1 MTAINRIL
9 IVDDEDNVRRMLSTA
24 FALQG
29 FETHCANNGRT
40 ALHLFADIHPDV
52 VLMDIRMP
60 EMDGIKALKE
70 MRSHETRTPVILMTA
85 YAEVETAVEALRCGA
100 FDYVIKPFDLDELNL
115 IVQRALQLQSM
126 KKEIRHLHQALSTS
140 WQWGHIL
147 TNSPAMMDI
156 CKDTAKIALSQAS
169 VLISGESGTGKE
181 LIARAIHYNSRRA
194 KGPFIKVN
202 CAALPESLLE
212 SELFGHEKGAFTGAQ
227 TLRQGLFERANEG
240 TLLLDE
246 IGEMPLVL
254 QAKLLR
260 ILQEREFERIGGH
273 QTIKVDIRII
283 AATNRD
289 LQAMVKEGTF
299 REDLFYRLN
308 VIHLILPPLRDR
320 REDISLLANHFLQK
334 FSSENQRDII
344 DIDPMAMSLL
354 TAWSWPGNIRELSN
368 VIERAVVMN
377 SGPIIFSEDLPPQIR
392 QPVCNAG
399 EVKTAPVGERNLKEE
414 IVDSIG
420 QRNSYVKTWGCGGF
434 LNETNIYSRGKS
446 LVFELWKN
454 GTGFSEIANI
464 LGSKPGTIFTM
475 LRDTGGIKP
484 HERKRA
490 VAHLTLSE
498 REEIRAGLSAKM
510 SIRAIATALNR
521 SPSTISREVQRNR
534 GRRYYKA
541 VDANNRAN
549 RMAKRPKPCLLDQNL
564 PLRKLVL
571 EKLEMKWSPEQISGW
586 LRRTKPTSQN
596 AANIT

>member
-414 IVDSIG
+414 IKRVEKRIIMEVLEQQEGNRTRTALMLGISRRALMYKLQEYGIDPTGYENVRGIDKADAEQRTARRLCGSGIQYSQSRNDASGGRNRCQPACAGHHRRNAWHIYSCWYRKSVGAG
-420 QRNSYVKTWGCGGF
+420 QRDG
-434 LNETNIYSRGKS
+434 E
-446 LVFELWKN
+446 
-454 GTGFSEIANI
+454 
-464 LGSKPGTIFTM
+464 
-475 LRDTGGIKP
+475 
-484 HERKRA
+484 
-490 VAHLTLSE
+490 
-498 REEIRAGLSAKM
+498 
-510 SIRAIATALNR
+510 AI
-521 SPSTISREVQRNR
+521 SPSTGNSSRPSHE
-534 GRRYYKA
+534 
-541 VDANNRAN
+541 
-549 RMAKRPKPCLLDQNL
+549 
-564 PLRKLVL
+564 
-571 EKLEMKWSPEQISGW
+571 I
-586 LRRTKPTSQN
+586 
-596 AANIT
+596 

>member
-1 MTAINRIL
+1 M
-9 IVDDEDNVRRMLSTA
+9 
-24 FALQG
+24 
-29 FETHCANNGRT
+29 
-40 ALHLFADIHPDV
+40 
-52 VLMDIRMP
+52 
-60 EMDGIKALKE
+60 
-70 MRSHETRTPVILMTA
+70 
-85 YAEVETAVEALRCGA
+85 
-100 FDYVIKPFDLDELNL
+100 
-115 IVQRALQLQSM
+115 
-126 KKEIRHLHQALSTS
+126 
-140 WQWGHIL
+140 
-147 TNSPAMMDI
+147 
-156 CKDTAKIALSQAS
+156 
-169 VLISGESGTGKE
+169 
-181 LIARAIHYNSRRA
+181 IARAIHYNSRRA

-399 EVKTAPVGERNLKEE
+399 EAKTAPVGERNLKEE
-414 IVDSIG
+414 I
-420 QRNSYVKTWGCGGF
+420 
-434 LNETNIYSRGKS
+434 
-446 LVFELWKN
+446 
-454 GTGFSEIANI
+454 
-464 LGSKPGTIFTM
+464 
-475 LRDTGGIKP
+475 
-484 HERKRA
+484 KR
-490 VAHLTLSE
+490 VEKRIIMEVLEQQEGNRT
-498 REEIRAGLSAKM
+498 R
-510 SIRAIATALNR
+510 TALMLG
-521 SPSTISREVQRNR
+521 ISRRALM
-534 GRRYYKA
+534 YKLQEYGIDPA
-541 VDANNRAN
+541 DV
-549 RMAKRPKPCLLDQNL
+549 
-564 PLRKLVL
+564 
-571 EKLEMKWSPEQISGW
+571 
-586 LRRTKPTSQN
+586 
-596 AANIT
+596 

>member
-1 MTAINRIL
+1 MAFNKKTHLRQNIDAL
-9 IVDDEDNVRRMLSTA
+9 KTA
-24 FALQG
+24 FTLDRERRAPTPEEERTLGAYSG
-29 FETHCANNGRT
+29 FGAIKEVLENPTGK
-40 ALHLFADIHPDV
+40 PDK
-52 VLMDIRMP
+52 
-60 EMDGIKALKE
+60 DGMATL
-70 MRSHETRTPVILMTA
+70 VA
-85 YAEVETAVEALRCGA
+85 
-100 FDYVIKPFDLDELNL
+100 
-115 IVQRALQLQSM
+115 
-126 KKEIRHLHQALSTS
+126 

-399 EVKTAPVGERNLKEE
+399 EAKTAPVGERNLKEE
-414 IVDSIG
+414 I
-420 QRNSYVKTWGCGGF
+420 
-434 LNETNIYSRGKS
+434 
-446 LVFELWKN
+446 
-454 GTGFSEIANI
+454 
-464 LGSKPGTIFTM
+464 
-475 LRDTGGIKP
+475 
-484 HERKRA
+484 KR
-490 VAHLTLSE
+490 VEKRIIMEVLEQQEGNRT
-498 REEIRAGLSAKM
+498 R
-510 SIRAIATALNR
+510 TALMLG
-521 SPSTISREVQRNR
+521 ISRRALM
-534 GRRYYKA
+534 YKLQEYGIDPA
-541 VDANNRAN
+541 DV
-549 RMAKRPKPCLLDQNL
+549 
-564 PLRKLVL
+564 
-571 EKLEMKWSPEQISGW
+571 
-586 LRRTKPTSQN
+586 
-596 AANIT
+596 

>member
-1 MTAINRIL
+1 
-9 IVDDEDNVRRMLSTA
+9 
-24 FALQG
+24 
-29 FETHCANNGRT
+29 
-40 ALHLFADIHPDV
+40 
-52 VLMDIRMP
+52 
-60 EMDGIKALKE
+60 
-70 MRSHETRTPVILMTA
+70 
-85 YAEVETAVEALRCGA
+85 
-100 FDYVIKPFDLDELNL
+100 
-115 IVQRALQLQSM
+115 
-126 KKEIRHLHQALSTS
+126 
-140 WQWGHIL
+140 
-147 TNSPAMMDI
+147 MDI

-289 LQAMVKEGTF
+289 LQAMVKESTF

-399 EVKTAPVGERNLKEE
+399 EAKTAPVGERNLKEE
-414 IVDSIG
+414 I
-420 QRNSYVKTWGCGGF
+420 
-434 LNETNIYSRGKS
+434 
-446 LVFELWKN
+446 
-454 GTGFSEIANI
+454 
-464 LGSKPGTIFTM
+464 
-475 LRDTGGIKP
+475 
-484 HERKRA
+484 KR
-490 VAHLTLSE
+490 VEKRIIMEVLEQQEGNRT
-498 REEIRAGLSAKM
+498 R
-510 SIRAIATALNR
+510 TALMLG
-521 SPSTISREVQRNR
+521 ISRRALM
-534 GRRYYKA
+534 YKLQEYGIDPA
-541 VDANNRAN
+541 DV
-549 RMAKRPKPCLLDQNL
+549 
-564 PLRKLVL
+564 
-571 EKLEMKWSPEQISGW
+571 
-586 LRRTKPTSQN
+586 
-596 AANIT
+596 

>member
-1 MTAINRIL
+1 
-9 IVDDEDNVRRMLSTA
+9 
-24 FALQG
+24 
-29 FETHCANNGRT
+29 
-40 ALHLFADIHPDV
+40 
-52 VLMDIRMP
+52 
-60 EMDGIKALKE
+60 
-70 MRSHETRTPVILMTA
+70 
-85 YAEVETAVEALRCGA
+85 
-100 FDYVIKPFDLDELNL
+100 
-115 IVQRALQLQSM
+115 
-126 KKEIRHLHQALSTS
+126 
-140 WQWGHIL
+140 
-147 TNSPAMMDI
+147 MMDI

-260 ILQEREFERIGGH
+260 ILQEREFERIGSH

-399 EVKTAPVGERNLKEE
+399 EAKTAPVGERNLKEE
-414 IVDSIG
+414 I
-420 QRNSYVKTWGCGGF
+420 
-434 LNETNIYSRGKS
+434 
-446 LVFELWKN
+446 
-454 GTGFSEIANI
+454 
-464 LGSKPGTIFTM
+464 
-475 LRDTGGIKP
+475 
-484 HERKRA
+484 KR
-490 VAHLTLSE
+490 VEKRIIMEVLEQQEGNRT
-498 REEIRAGLSAKM
+498 R
-510 SIRAIATALNR
+510 TALMLG
-521 SPSTISREVQRNR
+521 ISRRALM
-534 GRRYYKA
+534 YKLQEYGIDPA
-541 VDANNRAN
+541 DV
-549 RMAKRPKPCLLDQNL
+549 
-564 PLRKLVL
+564 
-571 EKLEMKWSPEQISGW
+571 
-586 LRRTKPTSQN
+586 
-596 AANIT
+596 

>member
-1 MTAINRIL
+1 
-9 IVDDEDNVRRMLSTA
+9 
-24 FALQG
+24 
-29 FETHCANNGRT
+29 
-40 ALHLFADIHPDV
+40 
-52 VLMDIRMP
+52 
-60 EMDGIKALKE
+60 
-70 MRSHETRTPVILMTA
+70 
-85 YAEVETAVEALRCGA
+85 
-100 FDYVIKPFDLDELNL
+100 
-115 IVQRALQLQSM
+115 
-126 KKEIRHLHQALSTS
+126 
-140 WQWGHIL
+140 
-147 TNSPAMMDI
+147 MMDI

-377 SGPIIFSEDLPPQIR
+377 SGPIIFLR
-392 QPVCNAG
+392 
-399 EVKTAPVGERNLKEE
+399 
-414 IVDSIG
+414 
-420 QRNSYVKTWGCGGF
+420 
-434 LNETNIYSRGKS
+434 
-446 LVFELWKN
+446 
-454 GTGFSEIANI
+454 
-464 LGSKPGTIFTM
+464 IFRRRFVSQSVM
-475 LRDTGGIKP
+475 LAR
-484 HERKRA
+484 
-490 VAHLTLSE
+490 
-498 REEIRAGLSAKM
+498 
-510 SIRAIATALNR
+510 
-521 SPSTISREVQRNR
+521 
-534 GRRYYKA
+534 
-541 VDANNRAN
+541 
-549 RMAKRPKPCLLDQNL
+549 
-564 PLRKLVL
+564 
-571 EKLEMKWSPEQISGW
+571 
-586 LRRTKPTSQN
+586 
-596 AANIT
+596 

>member
-1 MTAINRIL
+1 MRNR
-9 IVDDEDNVRRMLSTA
+9 NKPK
-24 FALQG
+24 G
-29 FETHCANNGRT
+29 GGH
-40 ALHLFADIHPDV
+40 H
-52 VLMDIRMP
+52 
-60 EMDGIKALKE
+60 
-70 MRSHETRTPVILMTA
+70 
-85 YAEVETAVEALRCGA
+85 RC
-100 FDYVIKPFDLDELNL
+100 
-115 IVQRALQLQSM
+115 R
-126 KKEIRHLHQALSTS
+126 
-140 WQWGHIL
+140 
-147 TNSPAMMDI
+147 
-156 CKDTAKIALSQAS
+156 AKIALSQAS

-273 QTIKVDIRII
+273 QTIKVDIRVI

-377 SGPIIFSEDLPPQIR
+377 SGPIIFSEDLPPQIC

-399 EVKTAPVGERNLKEE
+399 EAKTAPVGERNLKEE
-414 IVDSIG
+414 I
-420 QRNSYVKTWGCGGF
+420 
-434 LNETNIYSRGKS
+434 
-446 LVFELWKN
+446 
-454 GTGFSEIANI
+454 
-464 LGSKPGTIFTM
+464 
-475 LRDTGGIKP
+475 
-484 HERKRA
+484 KR
-490 VAHLTLSE
+490 VEKRIIMEVLEQQEGNRT
-498 REEIRAGLSAKM
+498 R
-510 SIRAIATALNR
+510 TALMLG
-521 SPSTISREVQRNR
+521 ISRRALM
-534 GRRYYKA
+534 YKLQEYGIDPA
-541 VDANNRAN
+541 DV
-549 RMAKRPKPCLLDQNL
+549 
-564 PLRKLVL
+564 
-571 EKLEMKWSPEQISGW
+571 
-586 LRRTKPTSQN
+586 
-596 AANIT
+596 

>member
-240 TLLLDE
+240 
-246 IGEMPLVL
+246 
-254 QAKLLR
+254 
-260 ILQEREFERIGGH
+260 
-273 QTIKVDIRII
+273 
-283 AATNRD
+283 
-289 LQAMVKEGTF
+289 
-299 REDLFYRLN
+299 
-308 VIHLILPPLRDR
+308 
-320 REDISLLANHFLQK
+320 
-334 FSSENQRDII
+334 
-344 DIDPMAMSLL
+344 
-354 TAWSWPGNIRELSN
+354 
-368 VIERAVVMN
+368 
-377 SGPIIFSEDLPPQIR
+377 
-392 QPVCNAG
+392 
-399 EVKTAPVGERNLKEE
+399 
-414 IVDSIG
+414 
-420 QRNSYVKTWGCGGF
+420 
-434 LNETNIYSRGKS
+434 
-446 LVFELWKN
+446 
-454 GTGFSEIANI
+454 
-464 LGSKPGTIFTM
+464 
-475 LRDTGGIKP
+475 
-484 HERKRA
+484 
-490 VAHLTLSE
+490 
-498 REEIRAGLSAKM
+498 
-510 SIRAIATALNR
+510 
-521 SPSTISREVQRNR
+521 
-534 GRRYYKA
+534 
-541 VDANNRAN
+541 
-549 RMAKRPKPCLLDQNL
+549 
-564 PLRKLVL
+564 
-571 EKLEMKWSPEQISGW
+571 
-586 LRRTKPTSQN
+586 
-596 AANIT
+596 

>member
-1 MTAINRIL
+1 
-9 IVDDEDNVRRMLSTA
+9 
-24 FALQG
+24 
-29 FETHCANNGRT
+29 
-40 ALHLFADIHPDV
+40 
-52 VLMDIRMP
+52 
-60 EMDGIKALKE
+60 
-70 MRSHETRTPVILMTA
+70 
-85 YAEVETAVEALRCGA
+85 
-100 FDYVIKPFDLDELNL
+100 
-115 IVQRALQLQSM
+115 
-126 KKEIRHLHQALSTS
+126 
-140 WQWGHIL
+140 
-147 TNSPAMMDI
+147 MMDI

-227 TLRQGLFERANEG
+227 SLRQGLFERANEG

-392 QPVCNAG
+392 QPVCSAG
-399 EVKTAPVGERNLKEE
+399 EAKTAPAGERNLKEE
-414 IVDSIG
+414 I
-420 QRNSYVKTWGCGGF
+420 
-434 LNETNIYSRGKS
+434 
-446 LVFELWKN
+446 
-454 GTGFSEIANI
+454 
-464 LGSKPGTIFTM
+464 
-475 LRDTGGIKP
+475 
-484 HERKRA
+484 KR
-490 VAHLTLSE
+490 VEKRIIMEVLEQQDGNRT
-498 REEIRAGLSAKM
+498 R
-510 SIRAIATALNR
+510 TALMLG
-521 SPSTISREVQRNR
+521 ISRRALM
-534 GRRYYKA
+534 YKLQEYGIDPA
-541 VDANNRAN
+541 DV
-549 RMAKRPKPCLLDQNL
+549 
-564 PLRKLVL
+564 
-571 EKLEMKWSPEQISGW
+571 
-586 LRRTKPTSQN
+586 
-596 AANIT
+596 

>member
-1 MTAINRIL
+1 
-9 IVDDEDNVRRMLSTA
+9 
-24 FALQG
+24 
-29 FETHCANNGRT
+29 
-40 ALHLFADIHPDV
+40 
-52 VLMDIRMP
+52 
-60 EMDGIKALKE
+60 
-70 MRSHETRTPVILMTA
+70 
-85 YAEVETAVEALRCGA
+85 
-100 FDYVIKPFDLDELNL
+100 
-115 IVQRALQLQSM
+115 
-126 KKEIRHLHQALSTS
+126 
-140 WQWGHIL
+140 
-147 TNSPAMMDI
+147 MMDI

-273 QTIKVDIRII
+273 QTIKVDIRVI

-399 EVKTAPVGERNLKEE
+399 EAKTAPVGERNLKEE
-414 IVDSIG
+414 I
-420 QRNSYVKTWGCGGF
+420 
-434 LNETNIYSRGKS
+434 
-446 LVFELWKN
+446 
-454 GTGFSEIANI
+454 
-464 LGSKPGTIFTM
+464 
-475 LRDTGGIKP
+475 
-484 HERKRA
+484 KR
-490 VAHLTLSE
+490 VEKRIIMEVLE
-498 REEIRAGLSAKM
+498 QQEGNQ
-510 SIRAIATALNR
+510 TAL
-521 SPSTISREVQRNR
+521 
-534 GRRYYKA
+534 
-541 VDANNRAN
+541 
-549 RMAKRPKPCLLDQNL
+549 L
-564 PLRKLVL
+564 
-571 EKLEMKWSPEQISGW
+571 
-586 LRRTKPTSQN
+586 
-596 AANIT
+596 

>member
-1 MTAINRIL
+1 M
-9 IVDDEDNVRRMLSTA
+9 
-24 FALQG
+24 
-29 FETHCANNGRT
+29 
-40 ALHLFADIHPDV
+40 
-52 VLMDIRMP
+52 
-60 EMDGIKALKE
+60 
-70 MRSHETRTPVILMTA
+70 
-85 YAEVETAVEALRCGA
+85 
-100 FDYVIKPFDLDELNL
+100 
-115 IVQRALQLQSM
+115 
-126 KKEIRHLHQALSTS
+126 
-140 WQWGHIL
+140 
-147 TNSPAMMDI
+147 
-156 CKDTAKIALSQAS
+156 
-169 VLISGESGTGKE
+169 
-181 LIARAIHYNSRRA
+181 IARAIHYNSRRA

-212 SELFGHEKGAFTGAQ
+212 SELFGHEKGAFTCAQ
-227 TLRQGLFERANEG
+227 TLRQAFFERANEG

-399 EVKTAPVGERNLKEE
+399 EAKTAPVGERNLKEE
-414 IVDSIG
+414 I
-420 QRNSYVKTWGCGGF
+420 
-434 LNETNIYSRGKS
+434 
-446 LVFELWKN
+446 
-454 GTGFSEIANI
+454 
-464 LGSKPGTIFTM
+464 
-475 LRDTGGIKP
+475 
-484 HERKRA
+484 KR
-490 VAHLTLSE
+490 VEKRIIMEVLEQQEGNRT
-498 REEIRAGLSAKM
+498 R
-510 SIRAIATALNR
+510 TALMLG
-521 SPSTISREVQRNR
+521 ISRRALM
-534 GRRYYKA
+534 YKLQEYGIDPA
-541 VDANNRAN
+541 DV
-549 RMAKRPKPCLLDQNL
+549 
-564 PLRKLVL
+564 
-571 EKLEMKWSPEQISGW
+571 
-586 LRRTKPTSQN
+586 
-596 AANIT
+596 

>member
-1 MTAINRIL
+1 
-9 IVDDEDNVRRMLSTA
+9 
-24 FALQG
+24 
-29 FETHCANNGRT
+29 
-40 ALHLFADIHPDV
+40 
-52 VLMDIRMP
+52 
-60 EMDGIKALKE
+60 
-70 MRSHETRTPVILMTA
+70 
-85 YAEVETAVEALRCGA
+85 
-100 FDYVIKPFDLDELNL
+100 
-115 IVQRALQLQSM
+115 
-126 KKEIRHLHQALSTS
+126 
-140 WQWGHIL
+140 
-147 TNSPAMMDI
+147 MMDI

-273 QTIKVDIRII
+273 QTIKVDIRVI

-377 SGPIIFSEDLPPQIR
+377 SGPIIFLRIFRRRFVSQSVMLVKQK
-392 QPVCNAG
+392 QP
-399 EVKTAPVGERNLKEE
+399 
-414 IVDSIG
+414 
-420 QRNSYVKTWGCGGF
+420 
-434 LNETNIYSRGKS
+434 
-446 LVFELWKN
+446 
-454 GTGFSEIANI
+454 
-464 LGSKPGTIFTM
+464 
-475 LRDTGGIKP
+475 
-484 HERKRA
+484 
-490 VAHLTLSE
+490 LSVSV
-498 REEIRAGLSAKM
+498 I
-510 SIRAIATALNR
+510 
-521 SPSTISREVQRNR
+521 
-534 GRRYYKA
+534 
-541 VDANNRAN
+541 
-549 RMAKRPKPCLLDQNL
+549 
-564 PLRKLVL
+564 
-571 EKLEMKWSPEQISGW
+571 
-586 LRRTKPTSQN
+586 
-596 AANIT
+596 

>member
-308 VIHLILPPLRDR
+308 VI
-320 REDISLLANHFLQK
+320 QK

-414 IVDSIG
+414 I
-420 QRNSYVKTWGCGGF
+420 
-434 LNETNIYSRGKS
+434 
-446 LVFELWKN
+446 
-454 GTGFSEIANI
+454 
-464 LGSKPGTIFTM
+464 
-475 LRDTGGIKP
+475 
-484 HERKRA
+484 KR
-490 VAHLTLSE
+490 VEKRIIMEVLEQQEGNRT
-498 REEIRAGLSAKM
+498 R
-510 SIRAIATALNR
+510 TALMLG
-521 SPSTISREVQRNR
+521 ISRRALM
-534 GRRYYKA
+534 YKLQEYGIDPA
-541 VDANNRAN
+541 DV
-549 RMAKRPKPCLLDQNL
+549 
-564 PLRKLVL
+564 
-571 EKLEMKWSPEQISGW
+571 
-586 LRRTKPTSQN
+586 
-596 AANIT
+596 

>member
-1 MTAINRIL
+1 
-9 IVDDEDNVRRMLSTA
+9 
-24 FALQG
+24 
-29 FETHCANNGRT
+29 
-40 ALHLFADIHPDV
+40 

-414 IVDSIG
+414 I
-420 QRNSYVKTWGCGGF
+420 
-434 LNETNIYSRGKS
+434 
-446 LVFELWKN
+446 
-454 GTGFSEIANI
+454 
-464 LGSKPGTIFTM
+464 
-475 LRDTGGIKP
+475 
-484 HERKRA
+484 KR
-490 VAHLTLSE
+490 VEKRIIMEVLEQQEGNRT
-498 REEIRAGLSAKM
+498 R
-510 SIRAIATALNR
+510 TALMLG
-521 SPSTISREVQRNR
+521 ISRRALM
-534 GRRYYKA
+534 YKLQEYGIDPA
-541 VDANNRAN
+541 DV
-549 RMAKRPKPCLLDQNL
+549 
-564 PLRKLVL
+564 
-571 EKLEMKWSPEQISGW
+571 
-586 LRRTKPTSQN
+586 
-596 AANIT
+596 

>member
-147 TNSPAMMDI
+147 TNSP
-156 CKDTAKIALSQAS
+156 
-169 VLISGESGTGKE
+169 
-181 LIARAIHYNSRRA
+181 
-194 KGPFIKVN
+194 
-202 CAALPESLLE
+202 ALPESLLE

-414 IVDSIG
+414 I
-420 QRNSYVKTWGCGGF
+420 
-434 LNETNIYSRGKS
+434 
-446 LVFELWKN
+446 
-454 GTGFSEIANI
+454 
-464 LGSKPGTIFTM
+464 
-475 LRDTGGIKP
+475 
-484 HERKRA
+484 KR
-490 VAHLTLSE
+490 VEKRIIMEVLEQQEGNRT
-498 REEIRAGLSAKM
+498 R
-510 SIRAIATALNR
+510 TALMLG
-521 SPSTISREVQRNR
+521 ISRRALM
-534 GRRYYKA
+534 YKLQEYGIDPA
-541 VDANNRAN
+541 DV
-549 RMAKRPKPCLLDQNL
+549 
-564 PLRKLVL
+564 
-571 EKLEMKWSPEQISGW
+571 
-586 LRRTKPTSQN
+586 
-596 AANIT
+596 